1 MIELIQAKFEDFEFL
16 YRLKK
21 TTLKEYISKTWG
33 WNEKWQEEYFSK
45 NFNPDLLKIIMKAG
59 KKIGC
64 ISIIYEEDQIFLS
77 LIEILPDYQNKGIGS
92 KLIKELL
99 GKADK
104 IKKPVFLKVLKA
116 NEKAKKLYF
125 RLGFSIKEESE
136 THFKMTYK
144 K

>member
-1 MIELIQAKFEDFEFL
+1 L
-16 YRLKK
+16 
-21 TTLKEYISKTWG
+21 
-33 WNEKWQEEYFSK
+33 
-45 NFNPDLLKIIMKAG
+45 
-59 KKIGC
+59 
-64 ISIIYEEDQIFLS
+64 
-77 LIEILPDYQNKGIGS
+77 

-144 K
+144 KYFYLLFNYSKNNLNLINLVNCIV